1 LSGNHARIS
10 AWRLQQSLALTK
22 VRRPDLLAARL
33 LTKEETRL
41 LEAIDKQE
49 QDSI

>member
-1 LSGNHARIS
+1 
-10 AWRLQQSLALTK
+10 
-22 VRRPDLLAARL
+22 LAARL

-41 LEAIDKQE
+41 LQEIDKQE